1 MSLDEDQKKKLF
13 TINNKI
19 NGNLTLSSNKVYSK
33 HNLVKSFES
42 RLKINNGN
50 ILIDQFLFNLGKFG
64 AADILGSINNDKKFT
79 NFKFE
84 SNIFVDNEKK
94 FLSKFGVYNKKNTP
108 LNYFISGNIDLINFK
123 SSFYEIAGNEKYA
136 AADVDFIEEQF
147 NDLMLEDDYGTLFNF
162 QKFQE
167 FIKIIT
173 SEDN

>member
-1 MSLDEDQKKKLF
+1 MKK
-13 TINNKI
+13 I
-19 NGNLTLSSNKVYSK
+19 
-33 HNLVKSFES
+33 
-42 RLKINNGN
+42 
-50 ILIDQFLFNLGKFG
+50 
-64 AADILGSINNDKKFT
+64 
-79 NFKFE
+79 
-84 SNIFVDNEKK
+84 
-94 FLSKFGVYNKKNTP
+94 LSKFGVYNKKNTP